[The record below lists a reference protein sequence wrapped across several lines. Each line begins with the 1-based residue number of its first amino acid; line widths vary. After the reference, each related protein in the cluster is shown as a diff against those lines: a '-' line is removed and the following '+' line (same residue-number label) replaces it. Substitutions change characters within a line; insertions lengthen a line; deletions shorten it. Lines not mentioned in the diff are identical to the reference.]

1 MLETPSAG
9 LRSRLPSLTGMRFL
23 AALLVFVSHIAG
35 YEIFADEGLD
45 RTLSE
50 HLTQLGGVGVSFFFV
65 LSGFVLTWT
74 IRGHDTPARF
84 VRRRLVKIVPN
95 HLATGAVGAV
105 LALLAGTAGVLAML
119 PSLVLLQA
127 WFPLEDVAFV
137 PNDPAWSLCAELL
150 FYLAFP
156 WLLPR
161 VMRIPAHRLWTAVG
175 VLVAVT
181 ALIPLVAQL
190 LPDQPR
196 IDWYAGDLS
205 WWQYWFVY
213 ILPVSRVPEFVLG
226 MVLARIVAEGRRP
239 RIGLPV
245 AAALLVPGY
254 ALTLALPGV
263 TGLIAPTLLPLS
275 LVICAGAAADV
286 DGGPAPL
293 GGRTLVWLGE
303 LSFAFY
309 MVHVLVIQRGPLLAG
324 AEDGR
329 WGVAGGLAMAGLTF
343 VLALG
348 LAWLLF
354 RAVEQP
360 AVRRWSSPRDASRP
374 SSARPGDPTPAE
386 LTGTRR

>member
-9 LRSRLPSLTGMRFL
+9 LRNRLPSLTGMRFL
-23 AALLVFVSHIAG
+23 AALLVFASHIAG
-35 YEIFADEGLD
+35 YEIFADQDLD

-74 IRGHDTPARF
+74 IRTQDTPTRF
-84 VRRRLVKIVPN
+84 IRRRLVKIVPN
-95 HLATGAVGAV
+95 HLVTGTAGAV
-105 LALLAGTAGVLAML
+105 LALVAGTAGVLAML

-137 PNDPAWSLCAELL
+137 PNDPSWSLCAELV

-161 VMRIPAHRLWTAVG
+161 VMRIPARRLWTAVG
-175 VLVAVT
+175 VLVAIT
-181 ALIPLVAQL
+181 ALIPLIAQT

-196 IDWYAGDLS
+196 IDWYAGDVS

-213 ILPVSRVPEFVLG
+213 ILPISRVPEFVLG

-239 RIGLPV
+239 RIGLPA

-254 ALTLALPGV
+254 ALTLVLPGV
-263 TGLIAPTLLPLS
+263 FGLIAPTLLPLS
-275 LVICAGAAADV
+275 LIICAGAAADV

-324 AEDGR
+324 AEDGQ
-329 WGVAGGLAMAGLTF
+329 WGVLGGLGMAVATF
-343 VLALG
+343 ALALG

-354 RAVEQP
+354 RFVEQP
-360 AVRRWSSPRDASRP
+360 SVRRWSSPRDASRP
-374 SSARPGDPTPAE
+374 SSARPGDPSPAE
-386 LTGTRR
+386 LVGPRR